1 MKDKYLIGLAN
12 LVNGSMLGYED
23 TSCVNDYKQWIE
35 DYVNHSEQ
43 EIQSLKEVI
52 KELRKGIG
60 RKEETIFELQHER
73 VPYINTYVDALEEN
87 IKVYKK
93 MYDDVFKKYEKLN
106 RSIIQATIDLE
117 TIIEII
123 KEQPTR
129 DDTYIINRLNA
140 NINIFEESNNE

>member
-52 KELRKGIG
+52 KELRKAIG
-60 RKEETIFELQHER
+60 RKEETIFKLQHER
-73 VPYINTYVDALEEN
+73 VPYTNRYVDKIKDNWNKLEAYLLEKEDQSFDGK
-87 IKVYKK
+87 ISF
-93 MYDDVFKKYEKLN
+93 DDVLIKM
-106 RSIIQATIDLE
+106 QDLE
-117 TIIEII
+117 GD
-123 KEQPTR
+123 KNGFM
-129 DDTYIINRLNA
+129 D
-140 NINIFEESNNE
+140 

>member
-23 TSCVNDYKQWIE
+23 TSNVSEYKQWIE

-52 KELRKGIG
+52 KDLRKAIG

-73 VPYINTYVDALEEN
+73 VPYTNRYVDKIKDNWNKLEAYLLEKEDKSFDGKISFDDVLIKMQELEER
-87 IKVYKK
+87 I
-93 MYDDVFKKYEKLN
+93 
-106 RSIIQATIDLE
+106 
-117 TIIEII
+117 
-123 KEQPTR
+123 
-129 DDTYIINRLNA
+129 
-140 NINIFEESNNE
+140 

>member
-52 KELRKGIG
+52 KDLRKAIG

-73 VPYINTYVDALEEN
+73 VPYTNRYVDKIKDNWNKLEAYLLEKEDQSFDGK
-87 IKVYKK
+87 ISF
-93 MYDDVFKKYEKLN
+93 DDVL
-106 RSIIQATIDLE
+106 
-117 TIIEII
+117 I
-123 KEQPTR
+123 KMQELQGS
-129 DDTYIINRLNA
+129 D
-140 NINIFEESNNE
+140 SNE

>member
-52 KELRKGIG
+52 KDLRKAIG
-60 RKEETIFELQHER
+60 RKEESHR
-73 VPYINTYVDALEEN
+73 DYYKINEN
-87 IKVYKK
+87 NILVESEKIYSIDDLIK
-93 MYDDVFKKYEKLN
+93 
-106 RSIIQATIDLE
+106 
-117 TIIEII
+117 
-123 KEQPTR
+123 
-129 DDTYIINRLNA
+129 
-140 NINIFEESNNE
+140 

>member
-52 KELRKGIG
+52 KELRKAIG

-73 VPYINTYVDALEEN
+73 VPYTNRYVDK
-87 IKVYKK
+87 IK
-93 MYDDVFKKYEKLN
+93 DN
-106 RSIIQATIDLE
+106 
-117 TIIEII
+117 
-123 KEQPTR
+123 
-129 DDTYIINRLNA
+129 
-140 NINIFEESNNE
+140 

>member
-52 KELRKGIG
+52 KELRKAIG

-73 VPYINTYVDALEEN
+73 VPYTNRYVDKIKDNWNKLEAYLLEKEDQSFDGK
-87 IKVYKK
+87 ISF
-93 MYDDVFKKYEKLN
+93 DDVLIKM
-106 RSIIQATIDLE
+106 QDLE
-117 TIIEII
+117 GD
-123 KEQPTR
+123 KNGFM
-129 DDTYIINRLNA
+129 D
-140 NINIFEESNNE
+140 